1 MRLCEC
7 LFRAKM
13 EERCGGMKARFL
25 IFVLGIGGVTCAL
38 TGVYLQP
45 YGSPWLGIASSWHRE
60 RLIDIGIEEKRGNS
74 FVRKGS
80 RLEVKR
86 GTIIGASCELFSAVE
101 KTEQVRRDVN
111 T

>member
-1 MRLCEC
+1 MRLGECEV
-7 LFRAKM
+7 FD
-13 EERCGGMKARFL
+13 
-25 IFVLGIGGVTCAL
+25 FVLGTAGVTCAL

-60 RLIDIGIEEKRGNS
+60 GLIDIGIEGKRGNS

-101 KTEQVRRDVN
+101 KTEQGRRDVN
-111 T
+111 IDRGIKSDKSHFQQ